1 MSDFVIIGGGVI
13 GMLTAL
19 ELVPHGRVTLI
30 ERGQTGREA
39 SWAGGGILSP
49 LYPWRYADPI
59 NRLAG
64 WSHRHYPK
72 MAEQLQQASGID
84 PEYRHCGLL
93 VLDDGEGVKPEAI
106 GAWADRFDMRIEAL
120 DGPALHRREAALS
133 PAIEQAWW
141 LPDIGQMR
149 NPRLVK
155 SLRGAIDQAG
165 VEVIEEH
172 EVTGIDTH
180 GGRVTAV
187 QTATG
192 PIPAAQVIVAAGS
205 WSSRLL
211 EPLGVQVAVTPVKGQ
226 MILFKAIPGLV
237 DAMILDHG
245 RYLIP
250 RRDGRIVTGSTLEQ
264 VGFDKTTDDDARE
277 QLHASAL
284 RLVPALADYPIEHQ
298 WAGLRPSS
306 PGGIP
311 FIGPHPDI
319 DGLYVNS
326 GHFRNG
332 VILGLASCRL
342 LADLILGREPIL
354 DPAPYAL
361 QADRPNFL
369 F

>member
-1 MSDFVIIGGGVI
+1 MRDFVIIGGGVI

-19 ELVPHGRVTLI
+19 ELAPHGSVTLI
-30 ERGQTGREA
+30 ERGHTGREA

-64 WSHRHYPK
+64 WSHRHYPQ
-72 MAEQLQQASGID
+72 MAEQLHQASGID

-93 VLDDGEGVKPEAI
+93 VLDDGEGVEPGAI
-106 GAWADRFDMRIEAL
+106 RAWADRFDMRIEGL
-120 DGPALHRREAALS
+120 DGPTLRQQEAALS
-133 PAIEQAWW
+133 PDIEQGWW

-165 VEVIEEH
+165 VEVIEDR
-172 EVTGIDTH
+172 EVTGIDIS
-180 GGRVTAV
+180 GRQVNAIR
-187 QTATG
+187 TATG
-192 PIPAAQVIVAAGS
+192 PIPADQVIVAAGS
-205 WSSRLL
+205 WSSQLL
-211 EPLGVQVAVTPVKGQ
+211 EPLGIRVAVTPVKGQ
-226 MILFKAIPGLV
+226 MILFKAKPDLV
-237 DAMILDHG
+237 GAMILDHG
-245 RYLIP
+245 RYIIP

-277 QLHASAL
+277 QLHTSAL

-342 LADLILGREPIL
+342 LADLILGRDPIL

-361 QADRPNFL
+361 LADRPDSL

>member
-1 MSDFVIIGGGVI
+1 
-13 GMLTAL
+13 L
-19 ELVPHGRVTLI
+19 R
-30 ERGQTGREA
+30 
-39 SWAGGGILSP
+39 
-49 LYPWRYADPI
+49 
-59 NRLAG
+59 
-64 WSHRHYPK
+64 
-72 MAEQLQQASGID
+72 QQ
-84 PEYRHCGLL
+84 
-93 VLDDGEGVKPEAI
+93 
-106 GAWADRFDMRIEAL
+106 
-120 DGPALHRREAALS
+120 EAALS
-133 PAIEQAWW
+133 PDIEQGWW

-165 VEVIEEH
+165 VEVIEDR
-172 EVTGIDTH
+172 EVTGIDIS
-180 GGRVTAV
+180 GRQVNAIR
-187 QTATG
+187 TATG
-192 PIPAAQVIVAAGS
+192 PIPADQVIVAAGS
-205 WSSRLL
+205 WSSQLL
-211 EPLGVQVAVTPVKGQ
+211 EPLGIRVAVTPVKGQ
-226 MILFKAIPGLV
+226 MILFKAKPDLV
-237 DAMILDHG
+237 GAMILDHG
-245 RYLIP
+245 RYIIP

-264 VGFDKTTDDDARE
+264 VGFDKTTDDDARA
-277 QLHASAL
+277 QLHTSAL

-342 LADLILGREPIL
+342 LADLILGRDPIL

-361 QADRPNFL
+361 LADRPNSL